1 MRVGSLSR
9 PRGQVAEPGDAV
21 QNDGF
26 GSDKAL
32 PSVEAQGD
40 LAPFEDLRAHIAS
53 TALQVSESRRIAATM
68 LAFAEWAIANPDAYA
83 FVVGFNPRVGPWE
96 GLGIAELVMSE
107 LESEFSMDEREST
120 VLADR
125 LLASVHGLILV
136 RTRGGDIPWPTSL
149 AREVKALVSALL
161 PL

>member
-1 MRVGSLSR
+1 MK
-9 PRGQVAEPGDAV
+9 
-21 QNDGF
+21 NDGVDN
-26 GSDKAL
+26 DKAL

-53 TALQVSESRRIAATM
+53 TALQVSEAQRIAASVV
-68 LAFAEWAIANPDAYA
+68 AFAEWAIENPESYA

-96 GLGIAELVMSE
+96 GLGLVELITAQ
-107 LESEFSMDEREST
+107 LAAEFSMDEREST

-125 LLASVHGLILV
+125 VLAAVHGLIAV
-136 RTRGGDIPWPTSL
+136 RSRGGDIPWPTTV
-149 AREVKALVSALL
+149 AREVKALLAGLL